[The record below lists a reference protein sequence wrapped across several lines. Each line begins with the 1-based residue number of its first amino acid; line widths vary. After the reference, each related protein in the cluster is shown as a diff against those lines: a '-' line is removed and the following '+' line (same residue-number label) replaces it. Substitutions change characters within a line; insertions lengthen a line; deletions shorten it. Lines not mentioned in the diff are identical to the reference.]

1 MHAVLTSASV
11 VCQIKNSDNITFL
24 MEGNKSAEGAE
35 SESNQEVTLC
45 PPFAAGHV
53 FLSSVLD
60 RLAAQASGLQLLM
73 HEALSY

>member
-1 MHAVLTSASV
+1 
-11 VCQIKNSDNITFL
+11 

-60 RLAAQASGLQLLM
+60 RLAAQASWKCKRPKLLI
-73 HEALSY
+73 HEALGYQCMRP